1 MNFLPVL
8 APIIFAVV
16 FLTIALFV
24 TLYQK
29 KKERE
34 RTAAMRAVA
43 NFLKWNFVDLA
54 PWNMIP
60 NLDSFSLFNHGHSK
74 QIKNFM
80 YGEANGV
87 KAALFDYIYVVG
99 SGRNR
104 TTHFQSVVYLEPGN
118 LRAPYFS
125 LRPEGFFTKI
135 MTAFGYQDIDFGQR
149 PEFSKRYLLRG
160 QDEMAIRQAFN
171 DQLLSFFETYQG
183 TSVDAGN
190 NQLFVFRADFRCAA
204 EEVQNQLSVALSIL
218 NLLPRY

>member
-8 APIIFAVV
+8 APIIFAVT

-29 KKERE
+29 KRERE

-60 NLDSFSLFNHGHSK
+60 NLDSFALFNHGHSK

-118 LRAPYFS
+118 LRAPSFS

-171 DQLLSFFETYQG
+171 DQLLAFFETYQG
-183 TSVDAGN
+183 TSADAGN
-190 NQLFVFRADFRCAA
+190 NQLFVFRADFRCSA

-218 NLLPRY
+218 NLLPRF